1 MPVIKPAYVRRDRFF
16 HKCKIVASPGKVR
29 IIIYPDIGN
38 RLVKIKGQLS
48 IRELHTILSS
58 KGITE
63 LEIRASDVLNIRK
76 YPLRRTRRDIADLFP
91 EEISGNVSEVL
102 IRLRNSK
109 KICLILFEKDVG
121 RLVKSLKKYVG

>member
-1 MPVIKPAYVRRDRFF
+1 MPIIKPAYIRRDRFF
-16 HKCKIVASPGKVR
+16 HKCKIVVSPRKAR
-29 IIIYPDIGN
+29 IIIYPNISN

-58 KGITE
+58 KGVTE

-91 EEISGNVSEVL
+91 EKISGNVSEVL
-102 IRLRNSK
+102 MRLRNRK
-109 KICLILFEKDVG
+109 EICLILLEKDVG
-121 RLVKSLKKYVG
+121 RLVKSLRK